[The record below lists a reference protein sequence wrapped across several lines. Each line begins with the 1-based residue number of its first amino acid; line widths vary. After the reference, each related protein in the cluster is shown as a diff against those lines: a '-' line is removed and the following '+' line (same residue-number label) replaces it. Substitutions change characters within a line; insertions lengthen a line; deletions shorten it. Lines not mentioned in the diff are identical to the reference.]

1 MFAALNTLIHGAI
14 IFFEKKASKTSFLH
28 YAIICFNGRFG
39 WVPYT
44 NRLIVNTGM
53 SKKELTAQLKEFDES
68 KIVSKFLCWDIQL
81 DFYFTDET
89 LISLTKSLITVDVG
103 QYRRNRKKMKLGK
116 SLNGVQIQNFLD
128 FLVVA

>member
-1 MFAALNTLIHGAI
+1 MFAIFHGALEFVI
-14 IFFEKKASKTSFLH
+14 LISEKDSQRTNIFH
-28 YAIICFNGRFG
+28 YLIICFNGRFG

-116 SLNGVQIQNFLD
+116 SLNGVQIQNFLIQK
-128 FLVVA
+128 